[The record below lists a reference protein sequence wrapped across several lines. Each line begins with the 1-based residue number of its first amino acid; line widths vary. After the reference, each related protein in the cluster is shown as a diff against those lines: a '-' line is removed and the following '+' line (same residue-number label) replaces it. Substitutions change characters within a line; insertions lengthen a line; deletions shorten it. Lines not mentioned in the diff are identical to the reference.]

1 MRKVNKFQCI
11 IIAFLLGLIVVFVGG
26 GGIASADNN
35 SGYSNAIDDLQK
47 DKNFNAWDYPA
58 VPTDYKLE
66 VIQIAE
72 SKAGELFIYVYQP
85 SGAVADL
92 RATCVNMALSE
103 DVNGT
108 DFYNLKYVNS
118 SGVFY
123 KYIVEG
129 VKVSSASERFYN
141 ITSILREWNEDYDGF
156 HSDNTQIMKE
166 KAFPVGQLWQV
177 TSDIYGKIIYKMER
191 TDIVIIERDDMI
203 IGMRRV
209 KNGSTLGSIKYT
221 DLHYIAFNCDHRIDE
236 LLEADVSF
244 TTQYYYKD
252 ITGEKVNDPEPQKA
266 MLKGGVMHKN
276 KPFGAFGQSYE
287 WEEIQPV
294 SEFIING
301 NLSETDKSKLSKF
314 SWVLNFCGT
323 EYGGS
328 NTLTSVGLLLSP
340 ATAILGTISLLS
352 DNSYGTVVSDVSILR
367 LKFQTAR
374 KVYNLGVV
382 SNKQSGSIFPANKD
396 GGLEWWEILLI
407 VIAVVVVLSLALKIL
422 SLFVP
427 FFGVLLQ
434 GLLFI
439 ITSPFQLIIW
449 IVKKIRGE

>member
-11 IIAFLLGLIVVFVGG
+11 IIAFLLGLIAVFVGG

-141 ITSILREWNEDYDGF
+141 ITSILREWNEDYDAPSGN
-156 HSDNTQIMKE
+156 DNVINEVPFEVGKLF
-166 KAFPVGQLWQV
+166 KAITANGKVTYENVEVETILV
-177 TSDIYGKIIYKMER
+177 TSKYTNHIRYKDGVSGILIFLKDYTDSHFVAFSTDKKIDKLLEVDLTFIVQKRQNLHGLVEIDIGKPETKKITLKDSDIASNCVGGWVPSKKYTWSRIESATEFLLENSLSTEVEKEIKGKQWVLR
-191 TDIVIIERDDMI
+191 FYETDYLVEYD
-203 IGMRRV
+203 
-209 KNGSTLGSIKYT
+209 GSTKTDNITYT
-221 DLHYIAFNCDHRIDE
+221 
-236 LLEADVSF
+236 
-244 TTQYYYKD
+244 
-252 ITGEKVNDPEPQKA
+252 KVNE
-266 MLKGGVMHKN
+266 
-276 KPFGAFGQSYE
+276 
-287 WEEIQPV
+287 
-294 SEFIING
+294 
-301 NLSETDKSKLSKF
+301 
-314 SWVLNFCGT
+314 
-323 EYGGS
+323 
-328 NTLTSVGLLLSP
+328 
-340 ATAILGTISLLS
+340 
-352 DNSYGTVVSDVSILR
+352 VSILR
-367 LKFQTAR
+367 LKFETNG

-382 SNKQSGSIFPANKD
+382 DNKQSGSIFPANKD

>member
-11 IIAFLLGLIVVFVGG
+11 IIAFLLGLIAVFVGG

-47 DKNFNAWDYPA
+47 DKNFNVWDYPA
-58 VPTDYKLE
+58 VPNDYKLE

-92 RATCVNMALSE
+92 RSTCVNMALSE

-141 ITSILREWNEDYDGF
+141 ITSILREWNEDYDAPSGN
-156 HSDNTQIMKE
+156 DNVINE
-166 KAFPVGQLWQV
+166 VPFEVGQLWKATTANGKVTYECFKKDFVEV
-177 TSDIYGKIIYKMER
+177 TSKWCSYLLYPNGYYLTFQSNVASFFVAFDYDLKIDGVSCKIENLYEAELTYTTR
-191 TDIVIIERDDMI
+191 EFQQVI
-203 IGMRRV
+203 
-209 KNGSTLGSIKYT
+209 KNGTPQPV
-221 DLHYIAFNCDHRIDE
+221 HY
-236 LLEADVSF
+236 
-244 TTQYYYKD
+244 
-252 ITGEKVNDPEPQKA
+252 G
-266 MLKGGVMHKN
+266 
-276 KPFGAFGQSYE
+276 
-287 WEEIQPV
+287 PV
-294 SEFIING
+294 SEPVK
-301 NLSETDKSKLSKF
+301 KSLYCDNYNTFYSRGWLFGKTVTWKAIQSKDEF
-314 SWVLNFCGT
+314 MKEEKNS
-323 EYGGS
+323 
-328 NTLTSVGLLLSP
+328 
-340 ATAILGTISLLS
+340 LS
-352 DNSYGTVVSDVSILR
+352 DYAKTQLADKKWILRFYDTTYTQTHSADDWNDYVARYFTEVNNVSILR
-367 LKFQTAR
+367 LKFETNG

-382 SNKQSGSIFPANKD
+382 DNKQSGSIFPANND

-439 ITSPFQLIIW
+439 ITSPFRLIIW